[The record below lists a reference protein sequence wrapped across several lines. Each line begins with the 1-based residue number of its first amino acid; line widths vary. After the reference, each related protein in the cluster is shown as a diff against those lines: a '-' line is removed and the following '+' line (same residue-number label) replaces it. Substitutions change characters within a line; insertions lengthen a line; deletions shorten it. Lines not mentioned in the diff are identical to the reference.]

1 MSNHSPINPP
11 LHDSGILYYQT
22 YDESLALWPV
32 DYETFYVSTRFGQT
46 HVIASGPK
54 DAPPLVLLHG
64 ALFSSTMWYP
74 NINDW
79 SAQYRTY
86 AIDIIG
92 DKNKSIP
99 TDLHGTR
106 AGYADW
112 LLDVFDNLGIEKTQM
127 IGLSLGGLHTM
138 NFLLR
143 APERVE
149 SAIILSPAETFQ
161 PFHQDFYT
169 YAFGLVQPNGV
180 ENFIKWMMADRNGL
194 HPIFAKQYHAAVM
207 WQDVARNLKPQADGF
222 PYVFTDDELKSVQV
236 PILLLLGEHEVM
248 YDSQSALLRA
258 SALVPGIEAEI
269 VKNAGHV
276 VSMEQPEYVN
286 QRVLRFLAK

>member
-1 MSNHSPINPP
+1 MSNHSPIIPP
-11 LHDSGILYYQT
+11 LHDSGIHYYQT

-32 DYETFYVSTRFGQT
+32 DSETFYVSTRFGQT

-74 NINDW
+74 NIADW
-79 SAQYRTY
+79 GAQYRTY

-112 LLDVFDNLGIEKTQM
+112 LLDVLDNLGIEKTHM

-161 PFHQDFYT
+161 PFYQDFYT

-180 ENFIKWMMADRNGL
+180 ENFIKWMMGDRNGL

-207 WQDVARNLKPQADGF
+207 WNDEARSVKPQADGF
-222 PYVFTDDELKSVQV
+222 PYVFTDDELQSVQV
-236 PILLLLGEHEVM
+236 PVLLLLGEHEVM
-248 YDSQSALLRA
+248 YDPQSALLRA

>member
-1 MSNHSPINPP
+1 MSNQSPIMPP
-11 LHDSGILYYQT
+11 LSDSGIHYYQT

-32 DYETFYVSTRFGQT
+32 PYETFYVPTRFGQT
-46 HVIASGPK
+46 HIIASGPR
-54 DAPPLVLLHG
+54 DALPLVLLHG

-74 NINDW
+74 NIADW
-79 SAQYRTY
+79 SAKYRIY

-106 AGYADW
+106 TGYAEW
-112 LLDVFDNLGIEKTQM
+112 LLDVFDNLGIEKSSM

-149 SAIILSPAETFQ
+149 SAIILSPAETFL

-180 ENFIKWMMADRNGL
+180 ENFIKWMMEGRNGL
-194 HPIFAKQYHAAVM
+194 HPIFTKQFHAAVM
-207 WQDVARNLKPQADGF
+207 WQDGASNQKPQADGF
-222 PYVFTDDELKSVQV
+222 PYVFTDNELKSVQV

-248 YDSQSALLRA
+248 YDSQSALQRA
-258 SALVPGIEAEI
+258 STLVPGIEAEI
-269 VKNAGHV
+269 VKNACHV
-276 VSMEQPEYVN
+276 LTMQQPEYVN
-286 QRVLRFLAK
+286 QRVLRFLTK